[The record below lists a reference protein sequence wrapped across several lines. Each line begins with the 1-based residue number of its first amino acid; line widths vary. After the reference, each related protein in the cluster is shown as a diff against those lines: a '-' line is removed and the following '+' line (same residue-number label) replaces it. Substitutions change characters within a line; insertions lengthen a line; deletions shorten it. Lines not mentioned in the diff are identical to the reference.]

1 MVYKASFD
9 EIMMMFVNEE
19 SIEIDIKKL
28 DNKDFLITLTTD
40 SGLSKKFIT
49 DNYKALF
56 AS

>member
-19 SIEIDIKKL
+19 SISIDIKKL